1 MFFSVHLKM
10 QDKPC
15 QDFKTNLTP
24 HPPIPSCC
32 TRKKNQR
39 MGNFWDWSKLNTS
52 VQLQIRFLT
61 TFFCIITYNSHYTQ
75 NPKIKLGMK
84 AKSFQDLKVQILLPR
99 LALFF
104 YQNYSYLYVFL
115 KPHGARN
122 NIHVDLCGYNNT
134 DAQNNLFF
142 LLSNFYNFTT
152 NEKVAVSM

>member
-1 MFFSVHLKM
+1 MFLSVHLKM

-24 HPPIPSCC
+24 HPPPIPSCC

-84 AKSFQDLKVQILLPR
+84 AKSFQDLKVQIFLPR
-99 LALFF
+99 LALIF

-134 DAQNNLFF
+134 MLKTIYFF
-142 LLSNFYNFTT
+142 FFQTFIISQPMKT
-152 NEKVAVSM
+152 